1 MKKST
6 WIVIIFILTFI
17 LSFIFSGI
25 SNFIANNENLNVL
38 FLLGIL
44 ILVVGTGIIF
54 DMVGVA
60 SLTSNEATFHAKAT
74 KKIKGA
80 KSSIK
85 IIKNSSKMATVCC
98 DIVGDICGIVSGS
111 LVAILAIYIA
121 KHINNINLVTTVIT
135 AIVSAL
141 TVGTKAILKNVAV
154 KKCDNIIEIV
164 GKILSIVNF

>member
-6 WIVIIFILTFI
+6 WIIIIFVLTFL
-17 LSFIFSGI
+17 LSITFSTV
-25 SNFIANNENLNVL
+25 SNVIANNLNIYFVLVIL
-38 FLLGIL
+38 FLVIF
-44 ILVVGTGIIF
+44 TGITF
-54 DMVGVA
+54 DMIGVA
-60 SLTSNEATFHAKAT
+60 ALTSNEATFHAKAT

-85 IIKNSSKMATVCC
+85 IIKNSSKMATICC

-111 LVAILAIYIA
+111 LVTILAIYIA
-121 KHINNINLVTTVIT
+121 NHIDNLSLITILIT
-135 AIVSAL
+135 AVVSAL
-141 TVGTKAILKNVAV
+141 TVGLKAVLKIVAV

>member
-1 MKKST
+1 M
-6 WIVIIFILTFI
+6 I
-17 LSFIFSGI
+17 
-25 SNFIANNENLNVL
+25 
-38 FLLGIL
+38 
-44 ILVVGTGIIF
+44 
-54 DMVGVA
+54 GVA
-60 SLTSNEATFHAKAT
+60 ALTSNEATFHAKAT

-111 LVAILAIYIA
+111 LVTILAIYIA
-121 KHINNINLVTTVIT
+121 NHINNLSLITVLIT

-141 TVGTKAILKNVAV
+141 TVGLKAVLKIVAE
-154 KKCDNIIEIV
+154 KKWDNIIEIV